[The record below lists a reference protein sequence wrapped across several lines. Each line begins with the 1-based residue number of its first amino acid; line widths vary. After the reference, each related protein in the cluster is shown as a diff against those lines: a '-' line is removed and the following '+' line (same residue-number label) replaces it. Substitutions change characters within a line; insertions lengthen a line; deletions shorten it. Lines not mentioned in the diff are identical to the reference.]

1 MKFSLQIHQVE
12 VPVPGGELT
21 DATMEQQI
29 ETFIERYESDL
40 RRRARRSPAP
50 ASRSGVFR
58 VVGRGRIRT
67 PALPKLEAG
76 PAASPAGT
84 RQVYWEGDGFVET
97 DIWDGAAIGPGTEI
111 AGPAIVEMSVTTIVV
126 QPGQR
131 GRVDDYGSFVI
142 TV

>member
-21 DATMEQQI
+21 EATMEQQI

-40 RRRARRSPAP
+40 REGLGVHRRRRPDRGLPGRRGAGGSARRRCPSSRPGRPRRPRAR
-50 ASRSGVFR
+50 G
-58 VVGRGRIRT
+58 
-67 PALPKLEAG
+67 E
-76 PAASPAGT
+76 
-84 RQVYWEGDGFVET
+84 VYWEGDGFVET